1 MQNQVIAQ
9 KLIQKNSG
17 FCLSFCCLFLI
28 AAVLSVS
35 RKYPLSGYCLA
46 SLVWQKRIMLT
57 RENTHAYEYHSALIR
72 NLIMLKGTA
81 TLTAQDEWIDHVIP
95 GIDKG
100 HHCTKFY

>member
-9 KLIQKNSG
+9 KLIQKNSD

-28 AAVLSVS
+28 AAVLSVT

-57 RENTHAYEYHSALIR
+57 RENTHACEHLIR
-72 NLIMLKGTA
+72 LKGTG
-81 TLTAQDEWIDHVIP
+81 TLTAQVEWIDHLIS
-95 GIDKG
+95 GKDKG
-100 HHCTKFY
+100 HHCIKIY